1 MNSWADIYLPPIDS
15 SFDFPPLAL
24 RDSSTGE
31 DTPLPI
37 KNEYRM
43 YVCGITPYDA
53 THLGHAAT
61 YITFDLVNRYL
72 RAMGKTVHFVENVTD
87 IDDPL
92 LERAR
97 RDNVDWKVLA
107 RSQIN
112 LFRGDMS
119 DLHVIPPAHYIGA
132 VESIPL
138 VVDAVAKLQ
147 KLDSVYELEKDLY
160 FSVRADKKF
169 GSRAHLSQS
178 EMLVLSAERGGDPA
192 RPGKRD
198 PLDALVWLQE
208 RPGEPSWPSPF
219 GNGRPGWHIE
229 CCAIALNYLPIS
241 HNEEYVIDI
250 QGGGSDLLFPHH
262 EMGAAQA
269 AVLTGK
275 DFARIYMHAGLI
287 GLDGEKMSKSRGNL
301 AFLSTLVENGADP
314 MAVRLALIADHYA
327 QDRMWSDDRL
337 IAATKFL
344 DRLRL
349 LLSRPEVAPT
359 NSAIQG
365 IIDAMAHNL
374 DTPAAL
380 ALLEAW
386 CVETEKGS
394 VGGSA
399 GELSRAID
407 LLLGIAI

>member
-1 MNSWADIYLPPIDS
+1 MNSWADIYLPPIDT
-15 SFDFPPLAL
+15 SFTFPPLSL
-24 RDSSTGE
+24 RNSSTGAI
-31 DTPLPI
+31 TKLPV

-61 YITFDLVNRYL
+61 YITFDLINRYL
-72 RAMGKTVHFVENVTD
+72 RAMGKDVHFVENVTD

-92 LERAR
+92 LERAA
-97 RDNVDWKVLA
+97 RDKVDWKELA
-107 RSQIN
+107 QSQIN

-119 DLHVIPPAHYIGA
+119 DLHIIPPAHYIGA

-138 VVDAVAKLQ
+138 VVDAVERLQ
-147 KLDSVYELEKDLY
+147 KLGTVYQVENDLY
-160 FSVRADKKF
+160 FSVRADQGF
-169 GSRAHLSQS
+169 GTRAHLSQS
-178 EMLVLSAERGGDPA
+178 EMLELSAERGGDPN
-192 RPGKRD
+192 RPGKKD
-198 PLDALVWLQE
+198 PLDALVWLRE

-229 CCAIALNYLPIS
+229 CCAIALGYLTES
-241 HNEEYVIDI
+241 HDEEYVIDI
-250 QGGGSDLLFPHH
+250 QGGGNDLLFPHH

-275 DFARIYMHAGLI
+275 NFARLYVHAGLI

-301 AFLSTLVENGADP
+301 AFLSKLVEQGADP
-314 MAVRLALIADHYA
+314 MAVRLALISDHYSM
-327 QDRMWSDDRL
+327 DRMWTDDRL
-337 IAATKFL
+337 AKATQFL

-359 NSAIQG
+359 DGVVQAI
-365 IIDAMAHNL
+365 IESLAEDL
-374 DTPAAL
+374 DTARATEI
-380 ALLEAW
+380 LEKW
-386 CVETEKGS
+386 CLETESGAS
-394 VGGSA
+394 GGSA

-407 LLLGIAI
+407 LLLGIAL

>member
-15 SFDFPPLAL
+15 SFVFPPLAL
-24 RDSSTGE
+24 RNSSSGE
-31 DTPLPI
+31 NVTMPL
-37 KNEYRM
+37 KDEYRM

-72 RAMGKTVHFVENVTD
+72 RAMGKRVHFVENVTD

-97 RDNVDWKVLA
+97 RDSVDWRELA
-107 RSQIN
+107 LSQIN

-119 DLHVIPPAHYIGA
+119 DLHIIPPAHYIGA

-138 VVDAVAKLQ
+138 VVESVEKLQ
-147 KLDSVYELEKDLY
+147 ALGTIYPVDHDLY
-160 FSVRADKKF
+160 FSVKSDKKF
-169 GSRAHLSQS
+169 GTRAHLSQD
-178 EMLVLSAERGGDPA
+178 EMLALSAERGGDPGRA
-192 RPGKRD
+192 GKKD
-198 PLDALVWLQE
+198 PLDALVWLQA

-219 GNGRPGWHIE
+219 GDGRPGWHIE
-229 CCAIALNYLPIS
+229 CCAIALNYLPTS
-241 HNEEYVIDI
+241 HDEEFVIDI
-250 QGGGSDLLFPHH
+250 QGGGNDLLFPHH

-301 AFLSTLVENGADP
+301 AFLSTLVEKGADP
-314 MAVRLALIADHYA
+314 MAVRLALITDHYA

-337 IAATKFL
+337 ASATQFL

-359 NSAIQG
+359 NAVVQA
-365 IIDAMAHNL
+365 IIDSLAVNL
-374 DTPAAL
+374 DTPL
-380 ALLEAW
+380 AIENLKTW
-386 CVETEKGS
+386 CDETEKGS
-394 VGGSA
+394 TGGSA

-407 LLLGIAI
+407 LLLGIAL